1 VYMKLLNLAVGA
13 ALLAGAV
20 ANAQNQTKAPEIV
33 EHDVIQAREPNKA
46 GFFFERQAIGVA
58 GGDRVE
64 FVSAEASLS
73 GKTVKGAPYSAEI
86 VNERTQTLADG
97 NKIVDKST
105 SPTYR
110 DSEGRTRREISL
122 PMGDHKLIIINDP
135 VANVSY
141 HLDTKL
147 KVARKLPVAPFAMS
161 FGPEMHTAVRVPG
174 PPPEAGTQVRREA
187 ITVLR
192 MEQSSGAPGQ
202 IQMRRPDS
210 KTETLPSQVI
220 EGLQAEGTRTVTSI
234 PAGEV
239 GNERPIEIVHERWY
253 SPELQALILTK
264 LRDPRMGETIFKIGN
279 IKRGEP
285 HPSLFQVPSDYTL
298 EEAPVGPGVRIM
310 RRTAPDQKE

>member
-1 VYMKLLNLAVGA
+1 MKWLNLAAGT
-13 ALLAGAV
+13 ALLAGTA
-20 ANAQNQTKAPEIV
+20 ANAQNQQTKAPEIV
-33 EHDVIQAREPNKA
+33 EHDVIQAREPNNV

-64 FVSAEASLS
+64 FVSAEASIS

-97 NKIVDKST
+97 NRIVDKST

-110 DSEGRTRREISL
+110 DNEGRTRREISL

-135 VANVSY
+135 VANASY

-147 KVARKLPVAPFAMS
+147 KVARKLPLAPFAMS
-161 FGPEMHTAVRVPG
+161 FGPEMHRAVRLPG
-174 PPPEAGTQVRREA
+174 PPPGAGAQVRREA

-202 IQMRRPDS
+202 LQMRTPNMKS
-210 KTETLPSQVI
+210 EKLPNQVI
-220 EGLQAEGTRTVTSI
+220 EGLQVEGTRTVNSI
-234 PAGEV
+234 EAGAI

-253 SPELQALILTK
+253 SPELQALILTEH
-264 LRDPRMGETIFKIGN
+264 LDPRIGRTVFKITN
-279 IKRGEP
+279 IKRGDP
-285 HPSLFQVPSDYTL
+285 HPSLFQVPSDYTV
-298 EEAPVGPGVRIM
+298 EEAPAGPGVRIM
-310 RRTAPDQKE
+310 RHAAPNQKE